1 MHVEVLKCHDEKV
14 NHFQKIKMRVVKISM
29 NVRSIK
35 TNHHSKGHIDLLK
48 GSEPIVHINY

>member
-14 NHFQKIKMRVVKISM
+14 NHFQKIKMRIVKISM